1 VTSETS
7 ISKLVRIEEL
17 DLRLIELLES
27 EPRRPR
33 TELATS
39 LGISRPTVGVMLQR
53 LIDARV
59 IRTVC
64 LVDHMALGYENTA
77 LFGINVTPGT
87 LLDVADRLASL
98 APIHYVALSAGP
110 FDIVSWGIFKGSDD
124 LLSFLT
130 EGLGKIPGVSCYET
144 IMCHELRISPA
155 LLAENQGY
163 RPRECRASLDQLDF
177 GLIAALQRNS
187 TESTASLAVKLGT
200 SQPTVVRRM
209 RRLLNEGV
217 IRFVTMVSAA
227 ALGYNGNASIGIRVS
242 PDRIKDVAE
251 AVAGCRSVH
260 TVSLCTG
267 RYDVLAWVVFRE
279 RRHLMRI
286 LTEELGRIP
295 GINAMETVTNLKT
308 IKWSYIHVDWQGEL
322 WKGLKRQSHRLRP
335 QHRKGESRK

>member
-1 VTSETS
+1 VTSETP

-17 DLRLIELLES
+17 DLRLIELLETD
-27 EPRRPR
+27 PRQPR
-33 TELATS
+33 TELASS
-39 LGISRPTVGVMLQR
+39 LGISRPTVGAMLQR
-53 LIDARV
+53 LINARV

-64 LVDHMALGYENTA
+64 LVDHIALGYENTV
-77 LFGINVTPGT
+77 LFGINVTPGG
-87 LLDVADRLASL
+87 LLEVAERLASL
-98 APIHYVALSAGP
+98 APIHYVALCAGP

-124 LLSFLT
+124 LLDFLV
-130 EGLGKIPGVSCYET
+130 EGLGKIPGLSRYET

-155 LLAENQGY
+155 FLAEGQGY
-163 RPRECRASLDQLDF
+163 RPRECQASLDQLDF

-209 RRLLNEGV
+209 KRLLNEGV

-260 TVSLCTG
+260 SVSLCTG

-279 RRHLMRI
+279 RRDLMRI
-286 LTEELGRIP
+286 LTEELGKIP
-295 GINAMETVTNLKT
+295 GINAMEAVTNLKT
-308 IKWSYIHVDWQGEL
+308 IRSAYMSVDWQGEL
-322 WKGLKRQSHRLRP
+322 WTSLKRQSRRLRP
-335 QHRKGESRK
+335 QH